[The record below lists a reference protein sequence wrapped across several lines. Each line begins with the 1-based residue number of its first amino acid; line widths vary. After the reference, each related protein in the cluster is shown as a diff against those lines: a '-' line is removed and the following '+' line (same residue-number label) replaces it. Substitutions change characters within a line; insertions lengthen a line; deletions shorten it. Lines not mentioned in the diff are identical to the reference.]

1 MTLWKPWTMTNKPI
15 LWDIKSFITEKDGTI
30 APWNT
35 EDNSMADKKIIDAMW
50 DDSPIDV
57 STEVNFIWSIANKL
71 RGTYQSDKYKD
82 VIIPMVIIRRFEC
95 ALAPTKARVVEM
107 FKANPNYPA
116 KAMYRLS
123 GFQFYNTSEYD
134 LAELVN
140 DSDHLADNFKAYIQ
154 CFSANI
160 QDIIKSLD
168 FDKQIDKMDKN
179 NRLLSVVKA
188 FSELDLNP
196 VTIDNVRMG
205 YIFEELIR
213 KFSENAEAGDH
224 YTGRDIIKLMVNI
237 LLAEGCDDIFDD
249 GKVITVLDQA
259 CGTGGM
265 LSTSYNFIKRYN
277 PTADV
282 RLFGQEINPE
292 SYAICLAEMMIKG
305 QNAENIC
312 YQDTMKA
319 DCFENIKMRFVI
331 ENPPF
336 GTPWGGKDAAEGV
349 EQAVQDEYKKGFD
362 GRWGAGLPSS
372 GDMQMLFLQSAIDK
386 MDDNFGRAAII
397 ENGSPLFSGGT
408 SSGESQIRRWMLEND
423 LIEAIIAL
431 PVDLFYN
438 TGIATYIW
446 VLSKNKRPKRK
457 GKIQLIDASTFF
469 TKLRKA
475 LSNKKNEIS
484 PEDRTAITKLYADFA
499 EGEFCKIYPNEE
511 FIYREYTV
519 MQPLQRS
526 YAITPERI
534 EAMLSKG
541 SLSSLYD
548 QAKVDE
554 IENMEEPTG
563 KDLKKLETYQNNQP
577 VYEAIVAALNAA
589 VSDTVYLSPAV
600 FMPVLAKALAS
611 ATADKKILDKI
622 ADGLSVMD
630 KSAEIQR
637 DRKGN
642 VLYDKE
648 TKDTE
653 IVKWD
658 ENIEDYMARAVLPHI
673 PDAVV
678 FFEENLGAKKPV
690 IRTGAEIPFTRYFY
704 KYQQPVPSEELEA
717 KFMELELS
725 VSERVAKLFK

>member
-1 MTLWKPWTMTNKPI
+1 MA
-15 LWDIKSFITEKDGTI
+15 EKLT
-30 APWNT
+30 
-35 EDNSMADKKIIDAMW
+35 IDAMW

-95 ALAPTKARVVEM
+95 ALAPTKKKVMETFA
-107 FKANPNYPA
+107 ANPNYPA
-116 KAMYRLS
+116 KAMYRVS
-123 GFQFYNTSEYD
+123 GYQFYNTSGFD

-140 DSDHLADNFKAYIQ
+140 DSEHLAANFKAYIQ
-154 CFSANI
+154 GFSANI
-160 QDIIKSLD
+160 QDIIRSLD

-188 FSELDLNP
+188 FSELDLDP
-196 VTIDNVRMG
+196 RTIDNVKMG

-312 YQDTMKA
+312 FQDTMLA
-319 DCFENIKMRFVI
+319 DRFKGTKMRFVI
-331 ENPPF
+331 MNPPF
-336 GTPWGGKDAAEGV
+336 GTAWGGKDAPEGV
-349 EQAVQDEYKKGFD
+349 EAAVNAEHKKVES
-362 GRWGAGLPSS
+362 RWKAGLPGT

-397 ENGSPLFSGGT
+397 ENGSPMVNGGT
-408 SSGESQIRRWMLEND
+408 ASGESQIRRWMLKND

-431 PVDLFYN
+431 PIDLFYN

-446 VLSKNKRPKRK
+446 VFSKNKRPERK
-457 GKIQLIDASTFF
+457 GKVQLIDASSFF
-469 TKLRKA
+469 HKLRKA
-475 LSNKKNEIS
+475 LGDKKNEIS
-484 PEDRTAITKLYADFA
+484 PEDRSAITKLYADF
-499 EGEFCKIYPNEE
+499 EPGEFCKIYRNEE
-511 FIYREYTV
+511 FLYREYVV

-541 SLSSLYD
+541 SLSGLYD
-548 QAKVDE
+548 AAKVDE
-554 IENMEEPTG
+554 LENAEELTG
-563 KDLKKLETYQNNQP
+563 KDLKKLEAFQNNKP
-577 VYEAIVAALNAA
+577 VFDAIVAALQDA
-589 VSDTVYLSPAV
+589 VSDTVYYSPAA
-600 FMPVLAKALAS
+600 FMPVLAQVLGSGLPVPVGEEPKPLS
-611 ATADKKILDKI
+611 DKKLMEKI

-630 KSAEIQR
+630 KKAEIQR

-642 VLYDKE
+642 ILYDKE

-653 IVKWD
+653 IVPFEESID
-658 ENIEDYMARAVLPHI
+658 TYMAREVFPHV
-673 PDAVV
+673 PDAKA

-690 IRTGAEIPFTRYFY
+690 IKTGAEIPFTRHFY
-704 KYQQPVPSEELEA
+704 KYQQPAPSEELET
-717 KFMELELS
+717 KFMELERS
-725 VSERVAKLFK
+725 VSERVSKLFE

>member
-1 MTLWKPWTMTNKPI
+1 
-15 LWDIKSFITEKDGTI
+15 
-30 APWNT
+30 
-35 EDNSMADKKIIDAMW
+35 MAKKIIDAMW

-95 ALAPTKARVVEM
+95 ALAPTKAKVLEQ
-107 FKANPNYPA
+107 FKANPKYPA
-116 KAMYRLS
+116 KAMYKIS
-123 GFQFYNTSEYD
+123 GYKFYNTSDYD

-140 DSDHLADNFKAYIQ
+140 DSDHLAANFKSYIQ
-154 CFSANI
+154 GFSANI

-188 FSELDLNP
+188 FSELDLDP
-196 VTIDNVRMG
+196 ITIDNVRMG

-249 GKVITVLDQA
+249 GKVITILDQA

-319 DCFENIKMRFVI
+319 DRFKGTKMRFVI

-349 EQAVQDEYKKGFD
+349 EQAVQAEYKKGFD
-362 GRWGAGLPSS
+362 GRWGAGLPGS
-372 GDMQMLFLQSAIDK
+372 GDMQMLFIQSAIDK
-386 MDDNFGRAAII
+386 MDDSLGRAAII
-397 ENGSPLFSGGT
+397 ENGSPLFAGGT

-446 VLSKNKRPKRK
+446 VLSKNKRPERK
-457 GKIQLIDASTFF
+457 GKIQLIDASSFF
-469 TKLRKA
+469 KKLRKA
-475 LSNKKNEIS
+475 LGDKKNEIS
-484 PEDRTAITKLYADFA
+484 PEDRTAITRLYADF
-499 EGEFCKIYPNEE
+499 EENEFCKIYPNEE
-511 FIYREYTV
+511 FIYREYVV

-526 YAITPERI
+526 YTITMERI
-534 EAMLSKG
+534 EAMLTKG

-554 IENMEEPTG
+554 LESLEEPTG
-563 KDLKKLETYQNNQP
+563 KDLKKLESYQNNQP
-577 VYEAIVAALNAA
+577 VYDAIVAALKTA
-589 VSDTVYLSPAV
+589 VSDKVYYSPAA
-600 FMPVLAKALAS
+600 FIPVLAKVLAS
-611 ATADKKILDKI
+611 VTDDKKLLEKI

-630 KSAEIQR
+630 KKAEIQR

-642 VLYDKE
+642 IIYDKE

-653 IVKWD
+653 LVKFEESID
-658 ENIEDYMARAVLPHI
+658 DYMAREVLPHI
-673 PDAVV
+673 PDAAA

-690 IRTGAEIPFTRYFY
+690 IKTGAEITFTRCFY
-704 KYQQPVPSEELEA
+704 KYQQPIASDTLA
-717 KFMELELS
+717 NKFMELELS
-725 VSERVAKLFK
+725 VSERVAKLFD

>member
-1 MTLWKPWTMTNKPI
+1 MV
-15 LWDIKSFITEKDGTI
+15 
-30 APWNT
+30 
-35 EDNSMADKKIIDAMW
+35 DKYIIDAMW
-50 DDSPIDV
+50 DDSPVDV

-95 ALAPTKARVVEM
+95 ALAPTKQKVVDM
-107 FKANPNYPA
+107 YNANPNYPA
-116 KAMYRLS
+116 KAMYRIS
-123 GFQFYNTSEYD
+123 GFQFYNTSEFD

-140 DSDHLADNFKAYIQ
+140 DADHLAANFKAYLQ
-154 CFSANI
+154 SFSPNV
-160 QDIIKSLD
+160 QEIIVSAEKGLD
-168 FDKQIDKMDKN
+168 FYKQIDKMDKN

-196 VTIDNVRMG
+196 RTIDNVKMG
-205 YIFEELIR
+205 YIFEDLIR

-282 RLFGQEINPE
+282 RLFGQEVNPE

-319 DCFENIKMRFVI
+319 DRFKNTKMRFVI

-349 EQAVQDEYKKGFD
+349 EDAVNEEYKKGFD
-362 GRWGAGLPSS
+362 GRWGAGLPGS

-386 MDDNFGRAAII
+386 MDDNLGRAAII

-408 SSGESQIRRWMLEND
+408 ASGESQIRRYLLEND

-431 PVDLFYN
+431 PTDLFYN

-446 VLSKNKRPKRK
+446 VLSKNKRNERKR
-457 GKIQLIDASTFF
+457 KIQLIDASSFYK
-469 TKLRKA
+469 KLRKA
-475 LSNKKNEIS
+475 LGDKKNEIS
-484 PEDRTAITKLYADFA
+484 PEDRSNITKLYAEFA
-499 EGEFCKIYPNEE
+499 ENEYCKIYDNTE
-511 FIYREYTV
+511 FIYREYAV

-526 YAITPERI
+526 YAINEERI
-534 EAMLSKG
+534 QNMLSKG
-541 SLSSLYD
+541 SLSNLYD
-548 QAKVDE
+548 EAKVAE
-554 IENMEEPTG
+554 LENAEELTG
-563 KDLKKLETYQNNQP
+563 KELKKLENYQNNKP
-577 VYEAIVAALNAA
+577 VYDAILESLNNT
-589 VSDTVYLSPAV
+589 VSEKIYLSDKE
-600 FMPVLAKALAS
+600 FMPALANILS
-611 ATADKKILDKI
+611 GVTADKKLLEKI
-622 ADGLSVMD
+622 ADGLSIMD
-630 KSAEIQR
+630 KNAEIHR
-637 DRKGN
+637 DKKGN
-642 VLYDKE
+642 IIYDKE

-653 IVKWD
+653 IVKY
-658 ENIEDYMARAVLPHI
+658 EESIEEYMAREVLPHV
-673 PDAVV
+673 PDAQW
-678 FFEENLGAKKPV
+678 FFEEDLSKKKPV
-690 IRTGAEIPFTRYFY
+690 IKTGAEIPFTRYFY
-704 KYQQPVPSEELEA
+704 KYQKPKPSEELE
-717 KFMELELS
+717 KTLLELEKS
-725 VSERVAKLFK
+725 VSERIARLFGGEN